1 VSTVALGVL
10 ASGPAAD
17 AVASRVPT
25 LVADSFASRLFAK
38 DPTLWG
44 PEAESESAVRLS
56 WVTLGRTS
64 RPLVGEVAALRDHLA
79 EQGVD
84 HVVLCGMGGS
94 SLAPE
99 VICATAGVELTVL
112 DSSYPDS
119 VRAALTD
126 RLDRAVVV
134 VSSKSGSTVET
145 DSQRR
150 AFADAFTKAG
160 LDPTQRIVIVTD
172 PASPLDKEARAAGY
186 RVINADPNVGGRYS
200 ALTAF
205 GLVPSGLA
213 GVDLEQLLDE
223 AESVA
228 DLLADD
234 DAANP
239 ALQLGAAIAGAEP
252 MRDKLVL
259 VDNGSG
265 IPGFADWAEQ
275 LIAESTG
282 KHGTGVLPVVV
293 QGDQDPEVQSPGNE
307 VTVARLVGDVTDLAD
322 DAHDDA
328 GAEGR
333 QVGDP
338 SRSEIQVSGS
348 LGAQLLLWEVATA
361 AAGRILGINPF
372 DQPDVESAKK
382 ATRGLLDAPDA
393 TPEPAAFTD
402 GAIEVRALGGDWLG
416 DATTVDGA
424 VDSLLAQLN
433 PGQGYLAV
441 MAYLDR
447 LADGDLAG
455 ARRSLAVRTHA
466 PTTFGW
472 GPRFLHSTG
481 QYHKGGPAT
490 GVYLQITAAP
500 QEDLAIPGRAFTFG
514 DFIAAQ
520 AGGDAQVLADQGRPV
535 LRLHLVN
542 HDTGLAQLSRVLGL
556 DLDLDLD
563 LDSQPES
570 GTGTAAGA
578 R

>member
-1 VSTVALGVL
+1 VTKVALGVL

-17 AVASRVPT
+17 AVRRHVPP

-38 DPTLWG
+38 DATLWG
-44 PEAESESAVRLS
+44 PEAESESAIRLS
-56 WVTLGRTS
+56 WVSLGRTS

-79 EQGVD
+79 EQGVE

-99 VICATAGVELTVL
+99 VICASAGVELTVL
-112 DSSYPDS
+112 DSSNPDQ
-119 VRAALTD
+119 VRSTLGD
-126 RLDRAVVV
+126 RLDRAVIV
-134 VSSKSGSTVET
+134 VSSKSGSTIET

-150 AFADAFTKAG
+150 AYEDTFRRAG
-160 LDPTQRIVIVTD
+160 IDPTQRIVIVTD
-172 PASPLDKEARAAGY
+172 PGSPLDKDARAAGY
-186 RVINADPNVGGRYS
+186 RVVNADPGVGGRYS

-234 DAANP
+234 DEANP
-239 ALQLGAAIAGAEP
+239 ALRLGAVMAGTDP
-252 MRDKLVL
+252 LRDKLVL
-259 VDNGSG
+259 VDDGSG
-265 IPGFADWAEQ
+265 MTGFADWAEQ

-282 KHGTGVLPVVV
+282 KNGTGVLPVVV
-293 QGDQDPEVQSPGNE
+293 QSDHDPEVISTSADI
-307 VTVARLVGDVTDLAD
+307 TVARLVPDVAGG
-322 DAHDDA
+322 DDA
-328 GAEGR
+328 GLDSDNLADGPLSATPN
-333 QVGDP
+333 P
-338 SRSEIQVSGS
+338 SRSEVQVSGS

-361 AAGRILGINPF
+361 TAGRILGINPF

-382 ATRGLLDAPDA
+382 AARTLLETTGASPN
-393 TPEPAAFTD
+393 PAAFTD

-416 DATTVDGA
+416 EATTVAGA
-424 VDSLLAQLN
+424 LDSLLDQLD
-433 PGQGYLAV
+433 PQHGYIAI

-447 LADGDLAG
+447 LADASLAG
-455 ARRSLAVRTHA
+455 SRRAMATRTGR

-490 GVYLQITAAP
+490 GVYLQITTAP
-500 QEDLAIPGRAFTFG
+500 HEDLAIPGRGFTFG

-520 AGGDAQVLADQGRPV
+520 AGGDAQVLADHGRPV
-535 LRLHLVN
+535 LRLHLSD
-542 HDTGLAQLSRVLGL
+542 HDTGLAQLTLALGL
-556 DLDLDLD
+556 TA
-563 LDSQPES
+563 SAS
-570 GTGTAAGA
+570 TGEGP

>member
-1 VSTVALGVL
+1 VSAVALGVL

-17 AVASRVPT
+17 AVNRHVPK
-25 LVADSFASRLFAK
+25 LVADRFASRLFAK

-44 PEAESESAVRLS
+44 SEAESESAIRLS
-56 WVTLGRTS
+56 WVSLGRTS

-150 AFADAFTKAG
+150 AFKDAFTRAG
-160 LDPTQRIVIVTD
+160 IDPTQRIVIVTD
-172 PASPLDKEARAAGY
+172 PGSPLDQEARADGY

-234 DAANP
+234 DEANP
-239 ALQLGAAIAGAEP
+239 ALRLGAAMAGTEP
-252 MRDKLVL
+252 LRGNLVL
-259 VDNGSG
+259 VDDGSG
-265 IPGFADWAEQ
+265 MPGFADWAEQ

-282 KHGTGVLPVVV
+282 KNGTGVLPVVV
-293 QGDQDPEVQSPGNE
+293 QGGPDDQDFEVRSPADS
-307 VTVARLVGDVTDLAD
+307 VTVARLVAEDAD
-322 DAHDDA
+322 DAD
-328 GAEGR
+328 AEG
-333 QVGDP
+333 VVDDTDAADPDAYPTDVDP
-338 SRSEIQVSGS
+338 SRSQIQVSGS
-348 LGAQLLLWEVATA
+348 LGAQLLLWEVATV

-382 ATRGLLDAPDA
+382 ATRGLLEATEAKPD
-393 TPEPAAFTD
+393 PAAFTD
-402 GAIEVRALGGDWLG
+402 GHIEVRALGGDWLAG
-416 DATTVDGA
+416 ATTVAGA
-424 VDSLLAQLN
+424 VQSLLARLDPQ
-433 PGQGYLAV
+433 QGYVAI

-447 LADGDLAG
+447 LADASLAG
-455 ARRSLAVRTHA
+455 TRRTIANRTQC

-490 GVYLQITAAP
+490 GIYLQITAAP
-500 QEDLAIPGRAFTFG
+500 HEDLPIPGREFTFG
-514 DFIAAQ
+514 DFITAQ
-520 AGGDAQVLADQGRPV
+520 AGGDAQVLADRGRPV
-535 LRLHLVN
+535 LRLHLTD
-542 HDTGLAQLSRVLGL
+542 HDAGLAQLNQALGIV
-556 DLDLDLD
+556 
-563 LDSQPES
+563 S
-570 GTGTAAGA
+570 A
-578 R
+578 

>member
-1 VSTVALGVL
+1 MSNVTLGVL

-17 AVASRVPT
+17 AVNRHVPR
-25 LVADSFASRLFAK
+25 LVAEAFASRLFAK

-44 PEAESESAVRLS
+44 PDAESESAIRLS
-56 WVTLGRTS
+56 WVSLGRTS
-64 RPLVGEVAALRDHLA
+64 RPLLGEVAALRDQLA

-99 VICATAGVELTVL
+99 VICATAGVDLTVL
-112 DSSYPDS
+112 DSSQPDA
-119 VRAALTD
+119 VRAALSD

-150 AFADAFTKAG
+150 AFKDAFSRAG
-160 LDPTQRIVIVTD
+160 IDPTRRIVIVTD
-172 PASPLDKEARAAGY
+172 PGSPLDKEARADGY

-234 DAANP
+234 DEANP
-239 ALQLGAAIAGAEP
+239 ALRLGAAMAGTQP
-252 MRDKLVL
+252 LRDKLVL

-282 KHGTGVLPVVV
+282 KNGTGVLPVVV
-293 QGDQDPEVQSPGNE
+293 LDDQDPEVRSTAADI
-307 VTVARLVGDVTDLAD
+307 TVARLVADVAGVDDD
-322 DAHDDA
+322 DATDKNEPAESPADEA
-328 GAEGR
+328 GAVRGA
-333 QVGDP
+333 DP

-361 AAGRILGINPF
+361 AAGRILGISPF

-382 ATRGLLDAPDA
+382 ATRGLLDATDP
-393 TPEPAAFTD
+393 TPVPAAFTD

-416 DATTVDGA
+416 GATTVAGA
-424 VDSLLAQLN
+424 VDSLLAQLD
-433 PGQGYLAV
+433 PQGYV
-441 MAYLDR
+441 SIMAYLDR
-447 LADGDLAG
+447 LGDAALAG
-455 ARRSLAVRTHA
+455 ARRVVADRTRA
-466 PTTFGW
+466 ATTFGW

-490 GVYLQITAAP
+490 GVYLQVTTAP
-500 QEDLAIPGRAFTFG
+500 REDLAIPGRDFTFG

-520 AGGDAQVLADQGRPV
+520 AGGDAQVLADRGRPV
-535 LRLHLVN
+535 LRLHLTD
-542 HDTGLAQLSRVLGL
+542 HDAGLAALTQALGL
-556 DLDLDLD
+556 DAG
-563 LDSQPES
+563 S
-570 GTGTAAGA
+570 GPGLIAGA
-578 R
+578 

>member
-1 VSTVALGVL
+1 MTNVALGVL
-10 ASGPAAD
+10 ATGPAAD
-17 AVASRVPT
+17 AVTRQVPQ
-25 LVADSFASRLFAK
+25 LVADSFASKLFAK

-44 PEAESESAVRLS
+44 PDAEPEASIRLS
-56 WVTLGRTS
+56 WVSLGRTS
-64 RPLVGEVAALRDHLA
+64 RPLLGEVAALRDHLA

-99 VICATAGVELTVL
+99 VICATAGVALTVL
-112 DSSYPDS
+112 DSSNPDS
-119 VRAALTD
+119 VRAAVTE
-126 RLDRAVVV
+126 RLERAVVV

-150 AFADAFTKAG
+150 AFKAAFTKAG
-160 LDPTQRIVIVTD
+160 IDPTERIVIVTD
-172 PASPLDKEARAAGY
+172 PGSPLDKAARADGY

-213 GVDLEQLLDE
+213 GVDLEALLDE

-228 DLLADD
+228 DMLADD
-234 DAANP
+234 DEANP
-239 ALQLGAAIAGAEP
+239 ALRLGAAMAGTQP
-252 MRDKLVL
+252 LRTKLVL
-259 VDNGSG
+259 VNDGSL

-282 KHGTGVLPVVV
+282 KNGTGVLPVVV
-293 QGDQDPEVQSPGNE
+293 RDDQDPEVSFPSTQI
-307 VTVARLVGDVTDLAD
+307 TVARLVADVAGMD
-322 DAHDDA
+322 DDDT
-328 GAEGR
+328 GHG
-333 QVGDP
+333 VHLDP

-382 ATRGLLDAPDA
+382 ATRGLLEATGTAPD
-393 TPEPAAFTD
+393 PAAFTQ
-402 GAIEVRALGGDWLG
+402 GAIQVRTLGGDWLAG
-416 DATTVDGA
+416 ATTVAGA
-424 VDSLLAQLN
+424 VDSLLAQLD
-433 PGQGYLAV
+433 PQQGYVAI

-447 LADGDLAG
+447 HTDAALAG
-455 ARRSLAVRTHA
+455 ARRNIANRTQS

-500 QEDLAIPGRAFTFG
+500 HEDLAIPGRDFTFG

-520 AGGDAQVLADQGRPV
+520 AGGDAQVLADRARPV
-535 LRLHLVN
+535 LRLHLTD
-542 HDTGLAQLSRVLGL
+542 HDAGLAQLEEALSLVPQAADRP
-556 DLDLDLD
+556 
-563 LDSQPES
+563 SSAS
-570 GTGTAAGA
+570 GT
-578 R
+578 